1 MNPLPEK
8 KHFTAKECADAWGLT
23 VQDLLHMELTVKLS

>member
-8 KHFTAKECADAWGLT
+8 KHFTAKECADEWGLT
-23 VQDLLHMELTVKLS
+23 VQDLVQY